1 MIIIFSQTKPAMAV
15 SLSTNSRWIVNE
27 GGQRVKLACV
37 NWVSHLAPVVAEWI
51 QSPRGSCPWDSIVL
65 ARLTWPVLSLATNLS
80 PETDGNGFFGD
91 KYFNPDV
98 WIEGLTQMATMF
110 KGVAN
115 FIGMSLR
122 NELRGPRQNVNDWP
136 ELRHKSGIPP
146 ESATEPHV
154 HRKASI

>member
-15 SLSTNSRWIVNE
+15 SLSTNSRWIVNK

-80 PETDGNGFFGD
+80 LASLTVRQSFERL
-91 KYFNPDV
+91 
-98 WIEGLTQMATMF
+98 GLSQY
-110 KGVAN
+110 
-115 FIGMSLR
+115 S
-122 NELRGPRQNVNDWP
+122 
-136 ELRHKSGIPP
+136 
-146 ESATEPHV
+146 
-154 HRKASI
+154 ASIQANNPSIIDLSLIKAFQVTCMPMLISSKSSHICMHFFQTM